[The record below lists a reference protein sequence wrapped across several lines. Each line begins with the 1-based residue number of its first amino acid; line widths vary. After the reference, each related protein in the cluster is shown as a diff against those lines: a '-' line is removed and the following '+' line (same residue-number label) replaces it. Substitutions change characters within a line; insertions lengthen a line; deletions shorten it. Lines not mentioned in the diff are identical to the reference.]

1 MTYDAAA
8 TEFRHASLLRV
19 LGVGTLLLLCAACDL
34 NFGSSGRFRPALP
47 QPNPSD
53 PPSRIARLSYLDG
66 PVSFRAAGSS
76 VWTPAVL
83 NRPVTTGDE
92 LWTSA
97 DARAELHLGFTAIR
111 LDGGTDFGVL
121 ELSDNAFQAK
131 LTQGVIRFTV
141 RRLEHG
147 DAFEIDTPN
156 AAITP
161 SQPGEY
167 RVEVGRKANTT
178 EVIVRAGEAEV
189 TNPKLAFEI
198 AGGQQARVDHTKL
211 MGRNVTPAPQADRF
225 DQFCQMRDHL
235 QEHAESQRYVSS
247 GVIGAYDLDDCG
259 IWLTSPTLGAYWTPR
274 CVAAGW
280 APYRFGRWAWIEPWG
295 WTWIDDA
302 PWGFAPFHYGRWALL
317 DEAWSW
323 IPGPAR
329 GQAVFAPALVVFV
342 GATRLGNAAVAWFPL
357 APKEVYVPA
366 YRASLR
372 YITNLNPM
380 AENLSTIEPTILPR
394 QQYANRLAPDAITAV
409 PRTVFTSGR
418 PVEGS
423 ILVLESRDAAL
434 AQVTASFPPLVPE
447 AESLSGRVPGGVRVA
462 QPPQGSSQRQ
472 VVLRRSPV
480 SAPVPFESRLPLLE
494 AHPGQPLD
502 RETEE
507 QLRKGQEPER

>member
-1 MTYDAAA
+1 MT
-8 TEFRHASLLRV
+8 ESKHAVAYLMGALGLGALLFF
-19 LGVGTLLLLCAACDL
+19 GSACDM
-34 NFGSSGRFRPALP
+34 NFGNSGRYIPAPP

-66 PVSFRAAGSS
+66 PVSFRAAGSG

-97 DARAELHLGFTAIR
+97 GARAELHLGFAAIR
-111 LDGGTDFGVL
+111 LNEGTDFGVL

-131 LTQGVIRFTV
+131 LMQGVIRFTV

-156 AAITP
+156 ASITP
-161 SQPGEY
+161 SQAGEY
-167 RVEVGRKANTT
+167 RVEVSPKANTT
-178 EVIVRAGEAEV
+178 ALIVRSGEAEV
-189 TNPKLAFEI
+189 TNPRLAFEVPT
-198 AGGQQARVDHTKL
+198 GQQARVDHTKL
-211 MGRNVTPAPQADRF
+211 MGRNVTPAPLADRF

-235 QEHAESQRYVSS
+235 EEHAESQKYVSS
-247 GVIGAYDLDDCG
+247 GVIGAYDLEDCG

-280 APYRFGRWAWIEPWG
+280 APYRVGRWAWIEPWG

-302 PWGFAPFHYGRWALL
+302 PWGFAPFHYGRWASI
-317 DEAWSW
+317 DGAWSW
-323 IPGPAR
+323 IPGPVR

-342 GATRLGNAAVAWFPL
+342 GGTELGSAAVAWFPL
-357 APKEVYVPA
+357 APKEIYVPA

-372 YITNLNPM
+372 YLTNLNPL
-380 AENLSTIEPTILPR
+380 AESLPTIEPTILPR
-394 QQYANRLAPDAITAV
+394 QPYANRVAPNAMTAV
-409 PRTVFTSGR
+409 PRAVFTSGR

-423 ILVLESRDAAL
+423 ILVVGSRAAA
-434 AQVTASFPPLVPE
+434 AQQLTTSFPPVVPE
-447 AESLSGRVPGGVRVA
+447 AASLSGRLPAGTRVA
-462 QPPQGSSQRQ
+462 RPPQESSQRQ
-472 VVLRRSPV
+472 VVLRRSP
-480 SAPVPFESRLPLLE
+480 APTPIPFESRLPLLE
-494 AHPGQPLD
+494 SHPGQPLD
-502 RETEE
+502 RETVE

>member
-1 MTYDAAA
+1 MTYSAAA
-8 TEFRHASLLRV
+8 RDAKHSGLIRF
-19 LGVGTLLLLCAACDL
+19 LGVGALLLL
-34 NFGSSGRFRPALP
+34 SSGCDFNFRTSGKFVPAPP

-53 PPSRIARLSYLDG
+53 PPSRVGRLSYVDG
-66 PVSFRAAGSS
+66 PVSFRAAGSG

-97 DARAELHLGFTAIR
+97 GARAELHLGFAAVR
-111 LDGGTDFGVL
+111 LDESTDFGVL

-131 LTQGVIRFTV
+131 LTQGVIRFTL
-141 RRLEHG
+141 RRLQHG

-156 AAITP
+156 ASITP
-161 SQPGEY
+161 SELGEY
-167 RVEVGRKANTT
+167 RVEVSAKTSTT
-178 EVIVRAGEAEV
+178 QLIVRAGEAEV
-189 TNPKLAFEI
+189 TNPSLAFEVPS
-198 AGGQQARVDHTKL
+198 GQRARVDHTKL
-211 MGRNVTPAPQADRF
+211 LTRNVTSAPQADRF

-235 QEHAESQRYVSS
+235 QEHAESLKYVSS

-302 PWGFAPFHYGRWALL
+302 PWGFAPFHYGRWASL
-317 DEAWSW
+317 DGAWSW

-342 GATRLGNAAVAWFPL
+342 GATKLGSAAVAWFPL

-372 YITNLNPM
+372 YLTNLNPM
-380 AENLSTIEPTILPR
+380 AENPSTIDPTVLPR
-394 QQYANRLAPDAITAV
+394 QPYANRVAPDAITAV
-409 PRTVFTSGR
+409 SRAVFTSGR
-418 PVEGS
+418 PLESS
-423 ILVLESRDAAL
+423 ILMVESRDAAAL
-434 AQVTASFPPLVPE
+434 QVTASFPPLVPE
-447 AESLSGRVPGGVRVA
+447 AESLSGRVPAGARVA
-462 QPPQGSSQRQ
+462 QPTQDSSQRQ
-472 VVLRRSPV
+472 VVLRRSP
-480 SAPVPFESRLPLLE
+480 APAPIPFESRLPLLE

-507 QLRKGQEPER
+507 QLRRGQEPER